1 MSVVNDTRGVGEQMS
16 KQLLINDMFSGL
28 MEQLLIRLSRA
39 ECFLVID
46 KAVSRDVNCNETRT

>member
-1 MSVVNDTRGVGEQMS
+1 MS